1 MPGELE
7 GKEAISGKAFQSLAP
22 YQAST

>member
-1 MPGELE
+1 MPGALE